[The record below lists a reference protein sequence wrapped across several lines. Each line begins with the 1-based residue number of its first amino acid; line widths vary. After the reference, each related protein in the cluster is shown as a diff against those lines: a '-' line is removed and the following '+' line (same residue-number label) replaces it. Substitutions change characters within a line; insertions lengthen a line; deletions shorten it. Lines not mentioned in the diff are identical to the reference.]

1 MTLNA
6 SIRRSEQ
13 GFQVIPYVDFR
24 CPACGYR
31 LCDVA
36 DNTFVRIKCGRCKA
50 IWRLENKQYEMIKP
64 PEKITGDMVQKDR
77 SEIVS
82 IMAGEALKQGKI

>member
-1 MTLNA
+1 
-6 SIRRSEQ
+6 
-13 GFQVIPYVDFR
+13 
-24 CPACGYR
+24 
-31 LCDVA
+31 
-36 DNTFVRIKCGRCKA
+36 
-50 IWRLENKQYEMIKP
+50 MIKP